1 MHPLSVVIITFNEA
15 ANIERCIR
23 SVEGLADEVLVV
35 DSFSSDETP
44 VMAARLGARV
54 LQRAWP
60 GYALQREWATHQA
73 RHELVLALDADEYPS
88 PALYDSIAAVK
99 LHAHADAYLFPRRN
113 RIGSYWV
120 RHGSWYPDKKLRLF
134 FRNKVRFEDAG
145 GHDMVVPLSGCRTTI
160 LQGDLMHHANNG
172 IQERLAQVNKLSS
185 DSAKYLFST
194 GKHTSWVKILIKPAV
209 RFSIE
214 YFLRLGFLDGFYG
227 YAIAVSSAQY
237 VFWRE
242 YKLMEMHR
250 NIKIENSKKP
260 N

>member
-44 VMAARLGARV
+44 TMATQLGARV

-60 GYALQREWATHQA
+60 GYAPQREWATHQA
-73 RHELVLALDADEYPS
+73 RHELVLALDADEYLS
-88 PALYDSIAAVK
+88 PELYHAVTTVK
-99 LHAHADAYLFPRRN
+99 SDAPADAYLFPRRN

-134 FRNKVRFEDAG
+134 FRSKVKFEDAG
-145 GHDMVVPLSGCRTTI
+145 GHDMVVPLAGCRVST
-160 LQGDLMHHANNG
+160 LQGDLMHYANNG
-172 IQERLAQVNKLSS
+172 IQDRLAQVNKLSG
-185 DSAKYLFST
+185 DSARYLFSI
-194 GKHTSWVKILIKPAV
+194 GRRTSWIKILLKPAV

-227 YAIAVSSAQY
+227 YAIAASSAQY

-242 YKLMEMHR
+242 YKLMEIHR
-250 NIKIENSKKP
+250 NIKAEKNQKP

>member
-1 MHPLSVVIITFNEA
+1 MHALSIVIITFNEA

-44 VMAARLGARV
+44 AIATRLGARV
-54 LQRAWP
+54 LQRPWP
-60 GYALQREWATHQA
+60 GYAPQREWAARQA
-73 RHELVLALDADEYPS
+73 RHELVLALDADEYLS
-88 PALYDSIAAVK
+88 AELYTSIAAVK
-99 LHAHADAYLFPRRN
+99 LHADADAFLFPRRN
-113 RIGSYWV
+113 RIGTYWV

-134 FRNKVRFEDAG
+134 FRSKVKFDDAG
-145 GHDMVVPLSGCRTTI
+145 GHDTVVPLPGCRVSI
-160 LQGDLMHHANNG
+160 LHGDLMHHANNG
-172 IQERLAQVNKLSS
+172 IQERLTQVNKLSG
-185 DSAKYLFST
+185 DSAGYLFRS
-194 GKHTSWVKILIKPAV
+194 GKRTSWARILLKPAV
-209 RFSIE
+209 RFSVE
-214 YFLRLGFLDGFYG
+214 YFFRLGFLDGFYG

-250 NIKIENSKKP
+250 NLKAEKSQKP